1 MILDLL
7 RVSACSKRVFPA
19 TVACSGVNNVGRKSE
34 VGTSVQHR
42 EKPGGSRF
50 HPGSGC
56 PLGGSTLNPTVQKRA
71 P

>member
-1 MILDLL
+1 MTLDLL
-7 RVSACSKRVFPA
+7 RVSACSKRVLPA

-34 VGTSVQHR
+34 VGASVQHR

-56 PLGGSTLNPTVQKRA
+56 PL
-71 P
+71 